1 MVMNVLPAGHICDPV
16 RANANF
22 AACCFRDFGLL
33 FYFAM
38 PQSAYWARRKLQRLD
53 LHHARHR
60 LNRAGDLRRDLE
72 TTRQLD
78 LDLGALL

>member
-1 MVMNVLPAGHICDPV
+1 MVMNVLPAGHICDWV

-22 AACCFRDFGLL
+22 AACRFL

-38 PQSAYWARRKLQRLD
+38 SQSAYWARRKLQRLD

-72 TTRQLD
+72 PARQLD